1 MSLQVL
7 ILLGTL
13 GMLILAFAVIFMM
26 MFHQRRVIRHQLE
39 MRDKDL
45 QSQKESLL
53 ASIHGQESERKR
65 IAEDLH
71 DEVGALLSCVK
82 LNVGQLQKLSNGTD
96 SHSELAGDTKEIL
109 DNVIQQVRAISRN
122 LHPSTLVK
130 FGIAA
135 ALREFCE
142 LIDRSG
148 AIKTSFSQ
156 QEDLHFEISKDKE
169 LMLFRVVQELCN
181 NIMKYAGATT
191 LDFYLEQDADKNL
204 QLSIEDNGTGFSQE
218 DFERFSQ
225 ANGSLGLKNIA
236 NRLDLIHGQIR
247 FEPLPGQGTRTSIAV
262 KTAGSSVTLPTPVEI
277 KSA

>member
-7 ILLGTL
+7 ILLGTV

-26 MFHQRRVIRHQLE
+26 MYHQRRVIRHQLE

-82 LNVGQLQKLSNGTD
+82 LNVSQLQKMTSGSDL
-96 SHSELAGDTKEIL
+96 HLELAGDTKEIL

-130 FGIAA
+130 FGLAA

-148 AIKTSFSQ
+148 VIKTTFSQ
-156 QEDLHFEISKDKE
+156 REGLHFDIGKDKE
-169 LMLFRVVQELCN
+169 LMLFRVVQELSN
-181 NIMKYAGATT
+181 NIMKYAGATSLT
-191 LDFYLEQDADKNL
+191 FYLDQDKTQNL
-204 QLSIEDNGTGFSQE
+204 LLHIEDNGTGFSQE
-218 DFERFSQ
+218 DFERLSQ
-225 ANGSLGLKNIA
+225 AGGSLGLKNIA
-236 NRLDLIHGQIR
+236 NRLDLIGGNVR
-247 FEPLPGQGTRTSIAV
+247 FEPLPQAGTRAIITVNMPI
-262 KTAGSSVTLPTPVEI
+262 SSVILPTPVEI
-277 KSA
+277 RSA

>member
-7 ILLGTL
+7 ILLGTV
-13 GMLILAFAVIFMM
+13 GMLLLAFAVIFMM
-26 MFHQRRVIRHQLE
+26 MFHQRRVIRYQLE

-45 QSQKESLL
+45 LSQKESLL

-82 LNVGQLQKLSNGTD
+82 LNVGQLQKMSNGTD
-96 SHSELAGDTKEIL
+96 SHAELAGDTKEIL

-130 FGIAA
+130 FGFAA

-142 LIDRSG
+142 LINRSG
-148 AIKTSFSQ
+148 VIKTSFTQ
-156 QEDLHFEISKDKE
+156 QEDLQLAFSKDNE

-181 NIMKYAGATT
+181 NIMKYAAATT
-191 LDFYLEQDADKNL
+191 LNFYLEQEEAQNL
-204 QLSIEDNGTGFSQE
+204 LLRIEDNGTGFSQE
-218 DFERFSQ
+218 DFVRLSQ
-225 ANGSLGLKNIA
+225 NSGSLGLKNIA

-262 KTAGSSVTLPTPVEI
+262 KTASSSVTLPTPVEI